1 MAVSMIHPSKFYERH
16 LKPILCPT
24 VFQRCQQRLK
34 YQPIR
39 EIEPGDTK
47 DADPRIVAEICLDPQ
62 ECPVEVGSRIYHD
75 PAIEPILD
83 DFHEIMDRKPSI
95 TLEADDHDWSKSG
108 SDLQRVDGFDGF
120 PDDCLVRPFKP
131 DGDSPP

>member
-95 TLEADDHDWSKSG
+95 TLEADDHDWSKTRC
-108 SDLQRVDGFDGF
+108 DVQRVITERQAGSAETFSADILA
-120 PDDCLVRPFKP
+120 PY
-131 DGDSPP
+131 S